1 VSDYWSNFNSWD
13 NNVEILPEA
22 EHSFRAEHTF
32 VSEGNSKYIT
42 HGKSVYSTHGANWTY
57 QDGDVTWYQ
66 IGNLGYKQIGVS
78 NTVIEGWN
86 FFTVLG
92 MSMNTTVGMG
102 IDSYFG
108 LRVGIHASHPV
119 GFVDITMANG
129 VRISRGTYYE
139 IDATDRWTTAA
150 QKKEIALVDQKFAT
164 ETTAVVEGKITNIAG
179 QITTITAG
187 IASEKA
193 TLKEITCATSCTL
206 TAPVMTLSAATDLT
220 LKAGVGLVGPAFVGG
235 EMALLA
241 GSVKIE
247 GQVSVAIFAA
257 GLVKLG

>member
-1 VSDYWSNFNSWD
+1 MSDYWSNFNSWD

-42 HGKSVYSTHGANWTY
+42 HGKSVYSTHGASWTY

-108 LRVGIHASHPV
+108 LRVGINFL
-119 GFVDITMANG
+119 GTVDVNVAAG
-129 VRISRGTYYE
+129 VRLGKGGYYDFE
-139 IDATDRWTTAA
+139 DTTHWKTAA
-150 QKKEIALVDQKFAT
+150 QKVESTGEELKIADSVKLVIGEQISINTVESLDVGNKFVKRCVKSET
-164 ETTAVVEGKITNIAG
+164 EC
-179 QITTITAG
+179 
-187 IASEKA
+187 S
-193 TLKEITCATSCTL
+193 TLYSM
-206 TAPVMTLSAATDLT
+206 TAPVMTLSATDLT

-247 GQVSVAIFAA
+247 GKETVIIYAA
-257 GLVKLG
+257 GLLKLG

>member
-1 VSDYWSNFNSWD
+1 MSDYWSNFNSWD

-22 EHSFRAEHTF
+22 EHGFRAEHTF
-32 VSEGNSKYIT
+32 VTEGNSKYIT

-92 MSMNTTVGMG
+92 MNINTTVGMG
-102 IDSYFG
+102 MDSYFG
-108 LRVGIHASHPV
+108 LRVGIHASHPF

-129 VRISRGTYYE
+129 VRISRGSYYE

-150 QKKEIALVDQKFAT
+150 QKREIAFVDQKFAT
-164 ETTAVVEGKITNIAG
+164 KMTAVVEGKITNIAG

-187 IASEKA
+187 MASEKA

-206 TAPVMTLSAATDLT
+206 SAPAVTLNGPGSLTAKTAGIMYFEAGNFGVIATASASIQAKGI
-220 LKAGVGLVGPAFVGG
+220 LKL
-235 EMALLA
+235 
-241 GSVKIE
+241 
-247 GQVSVAIFAA
+247 Q
-257 GLVKLG
+257 

>member
-1 VSDYWSNFNSWD
+1 MSDYWSNFNSWD

-42 HGKSVYSTHGANWTY
+42 HGKSVYSTHGASWTY

-108 LRVGIHASHPV
+108 LRVGINYF
-119 GFVDITMANG
+119 GTVDVTSAKA
-129 VRISRGTYYE
+129 VRLSRGPYYE
-139 IDATDRWTTAA
+139 IDETERWTTAA
-150 QKKEIALVDQKFAT
+150 QKKELLDEELKAAKKTVELIEVEIQTIATKINRIGMEHEIRV
-164 ETTAVVEGKITNIAG
+164 GKIMHVATGDATFIG
-179 QITTITAG
+179 ISTTCGST
-187 IASEKA
+187 
-193 TLKEITCATSCTL
+193 
-206 TAPVMTLSAATDLT
+206 
-220 LKAGVGLVGPAFVGG
+220 VGPTMLNGI
-235 EMALLA
+235 
-241 GSVKIE
+241 SVKITATTSATILSK
-247 GQVSVAIFAA
+247 GPAWINGAI
-257 GLVKLG
+257 VKIG